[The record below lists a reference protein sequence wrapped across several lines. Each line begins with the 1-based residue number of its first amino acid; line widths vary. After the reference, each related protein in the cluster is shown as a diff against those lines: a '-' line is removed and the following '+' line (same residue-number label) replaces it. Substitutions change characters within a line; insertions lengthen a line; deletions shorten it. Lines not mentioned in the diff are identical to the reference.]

1 MVPESKIILDQTMFF
16 ATLSQAQRDKIAGLG
31 ELIELPF
38 DEWLFQRNDPAGHFY
53 ILLEGKMALTM
64 ASGNGVTDHLYT
76 VHKGDVLGW
85 SALVSPYIY
94 TIGAKALEPTRLVGF
109 DGQEILKLANED
121 HEIGFVIYRN
131 LSEVI
136 GERTINALSERWNQL
151 IQYILT

>member
-16 ATLSQAQRDKIAGLG
+16 ATLSQIQRDRIAALG
-31 ELIELPF
+31 ELIELPG

-53 ILLEGKMALTM
+53 ILLDGKMALTM
-64 ASGNGVTDHLYT
+64 ASGSGVTDHLYT
-76 VHKGDVLGW
+76 LHKSDVLGW

-94 TIGAKALEPTRLVGF
+94 TIGAKAIEPTRLIGF
-109 DGQEILKLANED
+109 NGQELLELANAD

-151 IQYILT
+151 IQYILA